1 MNRRVSDLPG
11 VCRSPRR
18 RRSPQG
24 AILIVVLIVIALL
37 SLSALTYSELML
49 TEREAVDLSGRQI
62 QARAL
67 AESGIELARV
77 LLSQGPTAL
86 EEAGGWYDN
95 ASCFRGVLVLSDDQA
110 RSRGRFTLLTPSP
123 GQDSSQN
130 VRFGLENESAKIN
143 LNRLPSIDKTSS
155 GAGRKMLMALPNMTE
170 EIADAILDWID
181 SDDEPRESGAEA
193 EYYSA
198 LDPARQPKNGP
209 IGSLEELL
217 SVRGVTPQLLF
228 GTDTNRNGSGDSNE
242 SVAQTVT
249 GTTPTDGST
258 DRGWSAYL
266 TLYSKESNLN
276 SEGQPKID
284 VNQDDLETL
293 YQALEEALGKPW
305 ATYIVAYR
313 QQSEA
318 YSEKDADNKLKSE
331 TEPSGELDLSQS
343 GKLKLK
349 TVLDLVGQKVRVKYK
364 GANEEVILQSP
375 FADSSQAMQT
385 YLEQL
390 TNEITTNTSRTIQ
403 GRININYA
411 PKEVLLTIPDM
422 TSEIVDQIV
431 SRRQQVADGMASGS
445 QNETWLLS
453 EGILTLEQ
461 MKSLLPYVTTG
472 GDVYRC
478 QVVGYFD
485 KDGPTVR
492 IEAVLDATNSP
503 AGVLFWNDLSR
514 LGRGYSLDTLGAE
527 P

>member
-1 MNRRVSDLPG
+1 MNRLRARANRRW
-11 VCRSPRR
+11 RSRR
-18 RRSPQG
+18 G
-24 AILIVVLIVIALL
+24 AILVLVLIVIAVL

-77 LLSQGPTAL
+77 LLSSGPAAL

-95 ASCFRGVLVLSDDQA
+95 AGCFRGVLVLSDDHA
-110 RSRGRFTLLTPSP
+110 RRRGRFTLLTPAAAE
-123 GQDSSQN
+123 DSSQGT
-130 VRFGLENESAKIN
+130 RFGLENESAKIN
-143 LNRLPSIDKTSS
+143 LNLLPSIDKANS
-155 GAGRKMLMALPNMTE
+155 GAGRQMLMALPNMTE
-170 EIADAILDWID
+170 EIADAMLDWID
-181 SDDEPRESGAEA
+181 SDDQARESGAEA
-193 EYYSA
+193 EYYST
-198 LDPARQPKNGP
+198 LDRPPQPKNGP
-209 IGSLEELL
+209 LGALEELL

-228 GTDTNRNGSGDSNE
+228 GTDVNRNGSGGSSE
-242 SVAQTVT
+242 SVAEAVAGATMA
-249 GTTPTDGST
+249 DGST
-258 DRGWSAYL
+258 DGGWAAYL

-293 YQALEEALGKPW
+293 YQQLEEALDKSW

-318 YSEKDADNKLKSE
+318 YSEKENDSKLKSE

-364 GANEEVILQSP
+364 GSNEEVILQSP
-375 FADSSQAMQT
+375 FADSSQEMQT
-385 YLEQL
+385 YLGPL
-390 TNEITTNTSRTIQ
+390 TDAVTTNQAKTIQ
-403 GRININYA
+403 GRININSA
-411 PKEVLLTIPDM
+411 PEEVLLAIPGM

-431 SRRQQVADGMASGS
+431 SRRQQAAGSTESGN

-453 EGILTLEQ
+453 EGIVKLDQ

-478 QVVGYFD
+478 QVVGFFD
-485 KDGPTVR
+485 KDGPAVR
-492 IEAVLDATNSP
+492 IEAVLDATRAP
-503 AGVLFWNDLSR
+503 AGVLFWKDLSR
-514 LGRGYSLDTLGAE
+514 LGRGYSLETLGAE